1 MPTEKMFLIWIY
13 CCVYLCEEKVSN
25 LGVGQVI
32 LCFILDREM
41 NVGRTELQ
49 FAWIFDNIV

>member
-1 MPTEKMFLIWIY
+1 MGNYLDILLCLPPQREIW
-13 CCVYLCEEKVSN
+13 VW
-25 LGVGQVI
+25 VI

-49 FAWIFDNIV
+49 FVWIFDNIV